1 MKKKLIIVSVIVV
14 LIIGI
19 VTPQVV
25 RGYQLEK
32 TVQENLYMLVP
43 SNYEEVEI
51 EEQPTV
57 SYSENTSEPLFFSIV
72 EKRDFKEGG
81 NLTKTMKGEEAY
93 EMSSEGI
100 ELVIVPNY
108 DKEYKYW
115 TRADK
120 EAYENAIQEVAR
132 IAKERYDN
140 QVANEQN
147 NMQNALK
154 EVQLIQSSY
163 SKEVLI
169 CWVVSDGDPVP
180 IEQSELWKYNSH
192 TKLYYVNGSGDRYT
206 GLLDEQYNMTASD
219 FRNIVYPDLKQKIKL
234 YDNYSHFCDG
244 VTEEQLSKLEWLY
257 HLSD

>member
-1 MKKKLIIVSVIVV
+1 MKKKLFIVFVIVI

-32 TVQENLYMLVP
+32 TVQENLYRLVP
-43 SNYEEVEI
+43 SNYEEVDI
-51 EEQPTV
+51 EEQPSV
-57 SYSENTSEPLFFSIV
+57 SYSENSSEPLVFSIV

-147 NMQNALK
+147 NMQKAL
-154 EVQLIQSSY
+154 EEIQLIQSSY
-163 SKEVLI
+163 SEEIVILYVIAYNPTEV
-169 CWVVSDGDPVP
+169 
-180 IEQSELWKYNSH
+180 QSETWTYNSY
-192 TKLYYVNGSGDRYT
+192 TKLYNCR
-206 GLLDEQYNMTASD
+206 
-219 FRNIVYPDLKQKIKL
+219 I
-234 YDNYSHFCDG
+234 
-244 VTEEQLSKLEWLY
+244 
-257 HLSD
+257 

>member
-1 MKKKLIIVSVIVV
+1 MKKKLFIVFVIVI

-32 TVQENLYMLVP
+32 TVQENLYRLVP
-43 SNYEEVEI
+43 SNYEEVDI
-51 EEQPTV
+51 EEQPSV
-57 SYSENTSEPLFFSIV
+57 SYSENSSEPLVFSIV

-147 NMQNALK
+147 NMQKAL
-154 EVQLIQSSY
+154 EEIQLIQSSY
-163 SKEVLI
+163 SEEIVI
-169 CWVVSDGDPVP
+169 FYVIAYNPTGV
-180 IEQSELWKYNSH
+180 QSETWTYNSY
-192 TKLYYVNGSGDRYT
+192 TKLYNCR
-206 GLLDEQYNMTASD
+206 
-219 FRNIVYPDLKQKIKL
+219 I
-234 YDNYSHFCDG
+234 
-244 VTEEQLSKLEWLY
+244 
-257 HLSD
+257 